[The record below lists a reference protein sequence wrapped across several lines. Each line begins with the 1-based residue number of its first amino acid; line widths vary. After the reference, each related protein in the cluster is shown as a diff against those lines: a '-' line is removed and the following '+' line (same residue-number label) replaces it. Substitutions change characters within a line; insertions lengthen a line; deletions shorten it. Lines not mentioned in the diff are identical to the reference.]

1 MDAGDKVQVVQGFP
15 LRPAAV
21 LSLIQ
26 GMAGPDQL
34 IALALFHGMQYP
46 DREVG
51 DCEHAYYF
59 DTGEL
64 AVEAVMYGFRVMESS
79 EHALWLQYANAV
91 LQAPHGAG
99 VVADDGGGGEA
110 CFVNSKHWNAMVAG
124 CHGVNLWCVGDARL
138 YGEPEYV
145 AWAECPRCRVWL
157 SSPLRPCSR
166 CAVDGCDTTEIRE
179 DYLAFFAVDAA
190 AALVRGV
197 SPLWPDDECVAY
209 SEIGAAVADVARLE
223 ADAVRVAEDHFHG
236 YDMTGAA
243 AVAGRPGYRAAR
255 AQAGRA
261 AGYGGI
267 AVAVLAAAVGRLV
280 AHQRLDVGVRSTSF
294 GVRSLHGV
302 RSFGE
307 RPDGG

>member
-1 MDAGDKVQVVQGFP
+1 M
-15 LRPAAV
+15 AA
-21 LSLIQ
+21 
-26 GMAGPDQL
+26 PDQL

-46 DREVG
+46 DRAVG

-64 AVEAVMYGFRVMESS
+64 VVEAVMYGFRVMESV
-79 EHALWLQYANAV
+79 EHALWLQYACAV

-110 CFVNSKHWNAMVAG
+110 CFVNGLHWNAMVDG
-124 CHGVNLWCVGDARL
+124 CHGVNLWCDPVGDARL
-138 YGEPEYV
+138 YGEPDVV
-145 AWAECPRCRVWL
+145 AWAECPCCHVWL

-166 CAVDGCDTTEIRE
+166 CAAGGYDTTEVRE

-190 AALVRGV
+190 VALVRGV
-197 SPLWPDDECVAY
+197 SPLWPDDECAAY
-209 SEIGAAVADVARLE
+209 REIGAAVADVARLE
-223 ADAVRVAEDHFHG
+223 ADAVRIAEDHHRG
-236 YDMTGAA
+236 CDMTAAA
-243 AVAGRPGYRAAR
+243 AVADRPSYRAAR

-267 AVAVLAAAVGRLV
+267 AVAVLAVAVGRLV
-280 AHQRLDVGVRSTSF
+280 AHQRLVVGVRSSSF

-302 RSFGE
+302 RAFGE
-307 RPDGG
+307 RPVGG